1 MWRDYSSG
9 LLKNNHT
16 SVLSV
21 RVSAFISALLL
32 SLLCGLFYNMWKYE
46 VERIEREE
54 GGWHSRLIGE
64 ISDKD
69 LEAIK
74 NFGNV
79 KDAVRNESGK
89 AGISTD
95 IGDAGTLTDIEG
107 AETLT
112 DIEEAEELM
121 DIEGAEALTD
131 IEGAEALTDIEG
143 AEALTVNEGEENS
156 ADLYFY
162 DLRNVFSDTPRIA
175 ELVGISPEKAV
186 YNYPLLAM
194 YLIRDSR
201 DTAPRLVFPMFI
213 IIMAM
218 ASMSLVVIIH
228 NAFAVSMN
236 ARVHQFGIFSSIGA
250 TPRQIRTCLLQEAAA
265 LCAVPVIA
273 GNMLG
278 IAGAMG
284 LLHMT
289 NVLLAGGAA
298 GRHKAVF
305 GVHPLVLAG
314 ALGVTVVT
322 IWISAWLPAR
332 KLSRL
337 TPLEA
342 IRSTDELQLK
352 RRKNSPILARLF
364 GVEGELAGNA
374 LKAQKKA
381 LRTASLSLALAFM
394 AYTMMQ
400 CFFSLS
406 GISTRETYFERYQ
419 NVWDIMVTVKD
430 AGADIFEETKA
441 VRNLAGVK
449 DAAAYQKASAKRI
462 ITEEEM
468 SEDMKAFGGFSH
480 ASGEF
485 VTKVDSG
492 WLVNA
497 PILVMDDDSFL
508 DYCKQIGIAPRLDGA
523 VIRNQIRDV
532 TNPDFRHPDF
542 MPYLKQDDLEKES
555 ADALRESE
563 KEESVSDLGMLE
575 KEESVSD
582 LQQSEKTAVSVLRQS
597 GNEQVTAEIP
607 VLSYAEEVPALREE
621 YATLDYYELVHFI
634 PVSLWEEIKGQTG
647 GGESDVYIRVLG
659 KENAA
664 LEVLNTLQDQIEQLL
679 SRKYTVECEN
689 RIQEYETN
697 RIQIRGMMTFFG
709 ALCVLLA
716 LIGIGNIFSNTLG
729 FVRQRKREFA
739 RYMSIGLTPEEL
751 RKMFCI
757 EALAI
762 AGRPILITLPPA
774 VLAAGYMLKLSY
786 VDAGEFLAEAPLMP
800 ITAFMLAILGAVGL
814 AYFLA
819 WRNVRRISL
828 AEVLRDDTMM

>member
-95 IGDAGTLTDIEG
+95 IGDA
-107 AETLT
+107 
-112 DIEEAEELM
+112 
-121 DIEGAEALTD
+121 
-131 IEGAEALTDIEG
+131 EALTDIEG
-143 AEALTVNEGEENS
+143 AEALTVNEGAENS

-236 ARVHQFGIFSSIGA
+236 VRVRQFGIFSSIGA

-273 GNMLG
+273 GNLLG

-322 IWISAWLPAR
+322 IWISAWLPAK

-381 LRTASLSLALAFM
+381 LRTASFSLALAFM

-497 PILVMDDDSFL
+497 PILVMDDESFL

-542 MPYLKQDDLEKES
+542 LPYLKQDDLEKES
-555 ADALRESE
+555 ASI
-563 KEESVSDLGMLE
+563 
-575 KEESVSD
+575 
-582 LQQSEKTAVSVLRQS
+582 LRQS

-664 LEVLNTLQDQIEQLL
+664 LEELNALQDQIEQLL

-689 RIQEYETN
+689 RIQEYETS
-697 RIQIRGMMTFFG
+697 RIQIWGMMTFFG

-786 VDAGEFLAEAPLMP
+786 VEVGEFLAEAPLMP